1 MEKSQAEKN
10 DKTMVHV
17 IVWGSALAVG
27 ASLAL
32 LFGVDLSSNRA
43 DLRFSISS
51 FIAFF
56 VGVVLTWLFW
66 KRVFKLA
73 NEPKRMWRFIIVS
86 VVLFLIA
93 FIGMVLLPQFTPEG
107 TNKRELV
114 IGMVLGFMAVAFVFY
129 AAKKTMQLFEQSD
142 KLDNEARR

>member
-10 DKTMVHV
+10 DKTIVQV
-17 IVWGSALAVG
+17 IIWGSALAVG

-43 DLRFSISS
+43 DIRFSVSS
-51 FIAFF
+51 VIAFF

-73 NEPKRMWRFIIVS
+73 NEPKRMWRFIGIS

-107 TNKRELV
+107 TNKRDLV
-114 IGMVLGFMAVAFVFY
+114 VGMVLGFIAVAFVFY
-129 AAKKTMQLFEQSD
+129 AAKKTMQLLEQSD
-142 KLDNEARR
+142 KLENDSRR